1 MSTSAFICGRQ
12 KTLDDIIRLL
22 SNLEADLSVKFGYKP
37 ASDEMPLVAA
47 TVRNLAHKLSQ
58 KAARNWF
65 DVCLKQAPWLPHSLV
80 TMIHSI
86 LVAFA
91 EVCGKRQLQEKV
103 AEDDDL
109 PADALDSAITCIQK
123 VNQTIDSCV
132 RQQTVGIFVAPPA
145 SYQGVI
151 QKDQERSPERGRQK
165 RSRYS
170 PEDYAYRNQQP
181 RMKVVL
187 TKAT

>member
-37 ASDEMPLVAA
+37 TSDEMPLVAA

-58 KAARNWF
+58 KAVRNWF

-91 EVCGKRQLQEKV
+91 EVCGKRHLQEKV

-109 PADALDSAITCIQK
+109 PADALDSVITCIRE

-145 SYQGVI
+145 SYQGEV
-151 QKDQERSPERGRQK
+151 KKNKERSPGTGRQK
-165 RSRYS
+165 RSWYLS
-170 PEDYAYRNQQP
+170 KEYQYI
-181 RMKVVL
+181 M
-187 TKAT
+187 